1 MSPEEVSTLLESI
14 EEVHENLTLL
24 TDYFSEDQLALMR
37 SIVQRSV
44 DEDQYDYF
52 ASLQHVELVEN
63 WLENFQIPEVQEL
76 FYGVL
81 KG

>member
-1 MSPEEVSTLLESI
+1 
-14 EEVHENLTLL
+14 
-24 TDYFSEDQLALMR
+24 MR

-52 ASLQHVELVEN
+52 ASLQYVELVGN